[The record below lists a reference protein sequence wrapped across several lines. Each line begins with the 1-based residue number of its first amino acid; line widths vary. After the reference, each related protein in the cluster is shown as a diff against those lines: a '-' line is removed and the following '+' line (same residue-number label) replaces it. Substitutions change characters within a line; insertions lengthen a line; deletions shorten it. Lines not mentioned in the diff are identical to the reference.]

1 MRDKNKRNLE
11 ARYLAATIMKLT
23 DNENK
28 KSIEKIK
35 LFLLSCRRL
44 FTSEGCIQNKPF
56 ILNKRK
62 EK

>member
-28 KSIEKIK
+28 KIIEKNFFCFRADNYLQVRVVFRINLIFLIIK
-35 LFLLSCRRL
+35 
-44 FTSEGCIQNKPF
+44 K
-56 ILNKRK
+56 KV
-62 EK
+62 